1 MSFLYF
7 QDLKTYIKTELRDP
21 EILSKIAHPD
31 GLEETS
37 LFVAMP
43 KFSIQTKVEL
53 KDALSKRPELKEF
66 FSESADYSRMARERV
81 RVDEIFHQVNDFSC
95 SSLNQESFT
104 N

>member
-1 MSFLYF
+1 MVLLVLQS
-7 QDLKTYIKTELRDP
+7 LKHL
-21 EILSKIAHPD
+21 D
-31 GLEETS
+31 GKSTDQVLGH
-37 LFVAMP
+37 P

-95 SSLNQESFT
+95 SSLNKI
-104 N
+104 